1 MYAVRKLIQR
11 NKRDDCKQLCHASD
25 DEKHQQEN
33 EYLNNLSRGG
43 LFVPSFALRN
53 YVSKCCA
60 IIDVC
65 HHLIKYSSLAER
77 TAAELSLERNELP
90 KTFLCSKHSPQIW
103 IINRTVANVYFNNE
117 RKHLKGTKRKDEVRT
132 FKERQLKK
140 RKLEHDF

>member
-1 MYAVRKLIQR
+1 M
-11 NKRDDCKQLCHASD
+11 
-25 DEKHQQEN
+25 
-33 EYLNNLSRGG
+33 
-43 LFVPSFALRN
+43 
-53 YVSKCCA
+53 SKCFA

-90 KTFLCSKHSPQIW
+90 KTFLCSKHSRQTW

-132 FKERQLKK
+132 FKGRQLKK